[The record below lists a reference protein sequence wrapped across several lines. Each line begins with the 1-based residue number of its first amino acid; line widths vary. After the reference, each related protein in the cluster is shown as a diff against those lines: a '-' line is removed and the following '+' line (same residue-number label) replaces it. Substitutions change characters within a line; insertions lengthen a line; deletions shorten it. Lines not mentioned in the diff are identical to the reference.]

1 MEEINK
7 HWIRS
12 LFLILKRI
20 LGGILN
26 VPFRKG
32 RNIYWRSY
40 SWGGLA
46 GQIASLEARSHN
58 LNVII
63 VSKSKVGK
71 SGNTI
76 ISGAGISVL
85 DTHSEDSASLFYKD
99 IIESGRDINDNGL
112 VKTFIKKSSEV
123 ENKLSKYGITFKK
136 INNSL
141 LKKRPPGHSM
151 PRLINSDYHNSPY
164 LIKGL
169 SITRPLLNKLKNY
182 GVKIINNTL
191 IIKLLVSD
199 SHKVYGA
206 LGINKKTGKI
216 IIFYSKLVI
225 LASGGGNIF
234 SKSTNTNDITSDSY
248 SLAYNAGALLRDM
261 EFAQFYPTMMYK
273 PIRTTIA
280 NSLFYEG
287 AILKNSF
294 KENFMNRYDKA
305 GNMATRD
312 VMSRAIFTEII
323 SGRGIDGNVFMD
335 CNSVSES
342 VFKSKYAELY
352 QTLERKGIDCRKDFL
367 LITPAYHF
375 FIGGI
380 VINSKTETSLKGLL
394 SCGEAVGG
402 LHGANR
408 LAGNALSEAIVFGFI
423 AGQNALKLVKEKDNI
438 VIPQTHNRLTYNFQ
452 GKLSPKELK
461 MKLRQ
466 TMWDYSSIVKEK
478 NSLEKAKK
486 EIYIISDA
494 LRDVSIKNIGELVLF
509 YELKSMLTTSKLVI
523 EGALRRKE
531 SRGSHY
537 RSDYPDMNDIKFKG
551 NHYFRKEK
559 DMLNIYFRPI

>member
-1 MEEINK
+1 
-7 HWIRS
+7 
-12 LFLILKRI
+12 
-20 LGGILN
+20 
-26 VPFRKG
+26 
-32 RNIYWRSY
+32 
-40 SWGGLA
+40 
-46 GQIASLEARSHN
+46 
-58 LNVII
+58 
-63 VSKSKVGK
+63 
-71 SGNTI
+71 
-76 ISGAGISVL
+76 L